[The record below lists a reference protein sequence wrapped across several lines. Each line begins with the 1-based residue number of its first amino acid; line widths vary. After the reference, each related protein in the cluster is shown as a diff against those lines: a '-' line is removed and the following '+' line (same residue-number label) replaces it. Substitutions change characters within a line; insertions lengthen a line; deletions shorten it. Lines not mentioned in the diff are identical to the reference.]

1 MKGVK
6 SDKWGYEVK
15 TSSDSCISAINA
27 YYHQV
32 LSYGRERRVILEAP
46 KHDKDCVLGNILAAH
61 FLSSC
66 DASKAVYLIQAA
78 KSRLEEA
85 TLYEK
90 AVFDAVSYLISA
102 DRDDD
107 VAVELHSKLLKNFPR
122 DLVSLKRAQV
132 LCFYMGRLDLFLD
145 LVQQVL
151 PYNQQEDYIYGM
163 LAFPLLELG
172 RMADAEEAAKKGFE
186 INKQDFWA
194 QHAVNYFTIIY
205 DFGCMDLSPYR
216 KLSEAG
222 YSILLLLVV
231 CVMFFSTSAVSK
243 KQCSSWKNAHLL
255 GVLVRHSCM
264 HIFIIYF
271 PFVYFFIYLFVFGF
285 YDAVG
290 YKNSIFSYTH
300 NWWHV
305 AVCYLEGHS
314 PMRKVLE
321 IYDNHIWKELEKTDA
336 VPPEVY
342 LNALGL
348 LLRVYVRGE
357 LDIFEDRL
365 KIIADC
371 VKDQANWYLEWH
383 FDLLILWALAVTGE
397 LSKAEELLEGLKSR
411 LSKMTKKKQQIMQ
424 IGIQLAEALYEY
436 GRGNDKKAL
445 EFLGPDFDA
454 NACKMIGASDE
465 QLDVFNEVWYS
476 MLLNTGQAAKVI
488 EVMEK
493 QIKKREGNPYMWRLL
508 ERAYSMA
515 DRQEA
520 ATVGE
525 KASALEAAHFE
536 QTVAI

>member
-194 QHAVNYFTIIY
+194 QHALCHVLQYECRF
-205 DFGCMDLSPYR
+205 
-216 KLSEAG
+216 KEA
-222 YSILLLLVV
+222 VQF
-231 CVMFFSTSAVSK
+231 MEE
-243 KQCSSWKNAHLL
+243 CSSSW
-255 GVLVRHSCM
+255 GSCSS
-264 HIFIIYF
+264 FI
-271 PFVYFFIYLFVFGF
+271 
-285 YDAVG
+285 
-290 YKNSIFSYTH
+290 YTH